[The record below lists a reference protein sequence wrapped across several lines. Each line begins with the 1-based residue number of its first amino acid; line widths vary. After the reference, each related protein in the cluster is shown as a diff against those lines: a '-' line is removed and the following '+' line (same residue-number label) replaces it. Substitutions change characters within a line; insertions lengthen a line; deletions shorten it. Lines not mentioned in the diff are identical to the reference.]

1 MARSTQFRAQKA
13 IDDVLD
19 GRSIRG
25 ASKLYQIERTYLR
38 RRILG
43 VRIRKKY
50 NESLQKLSKH
60 QKNALSR

>member
-25 ASKLYQIERTYLR
+25 ASKLHQIERTDLR

-43 VRIRKKY
+43 VRTREEY

-60 QKNALSR
+60 